1 MEANAISQL
10 LWGGLIFSAGLYLL
24 VIRPWRPTR
33 MWSNR
38 VASVD
43 LLWAFG
49 VAIGAIALWG
59 TPLFKQGAWLLID
72 QTELPLTLAILDG
85 RLESIALLPDQIW
98 SELAE
103 RMGWAAPLPPQAAEI
118 PQPGLISAAVLPSVV
133 EILSMLLRT
142 FAYAWALLTLTLCL
156 AVRLAV
162 GAKRV
167 ATGLVTR
174 PTQDALLA
182 GRVADLEETVLSLQT
197 GQTARLEEPLPPR

>member
-10 LWGGLIFSAGLYLL
+10 LWGGLIFAAGLYLL

-38 VASVD
+38 VTSVD
-43 LLWAFG
+43 LLWACG
-49 VAIGAIALWG
+49 IAIGAIALLG
-59 TPLFKQGAWLLID
+59 TPLFERGAWLLID

-103 RMGWAAPLPPQAAEI
+103 RMGWAAPSPPQAAEV
-118 PQPGLISAAVLPSVV
+118 PQAGLISAAVLPSVV
-133 EILSMLLRT
+133 EILSMLIRI
-142 FAYAWALLTLTLCL
+142 FAYAWALLTITFCL

-162 GAKRV
+162 GAKRAV
-167 ATGLVTR
+167 TGLMTR
-174 PTQDALLA
+174 PAPDAQLA

-197 GQTARLEEPLPPR
+197 GHIARLEERIPPS